1 MLETRRE
8 GSFLIRILD
17 QQHSSWQGTI
27 TWVAENDKKTFR
39 SLLELIN
46 LISAEL
52 ARNGGDREDDM
63 DDGDRVLTMSPP
75 TVTVMGRGAVNC
87 G

>member
-17 QQHSSWQGTI
+17 QQHNSWQGTI
-27 TWVAENDKKTFR
+27 TWLADNDKRTFR

-52 ARNGGDREDDM
+52 ARGEGGGDDDM
-63 DDGDRVLTMSPP
+63 D
-75 TVTVMGRGAVNC
+75 GAEC
-87 G
+87 GEGLFPMMRNVRMPGA

>member
-27 TWVAENDKKTFR
+27 TWLADNDKKTFR

-52 ARNGGDREDDM
+52 ASGDSSREDCGCDGY
-63 DDGDRVLTMSPP
+63 DGDEEQEGSVLRMRRT
-75 TVTVMGRGAVNC
+75 AC
-87 G
+87 